1 MGKTG
6 KHLES
11 IFPQGLQ
18 LWLYRMAIDRGH
30 LDTVL
35 ERVFVQP
42 LVQVSLFLA
51 RLDRIG
57 LPSAPAD
64 VSKPSAMQAVTAPN
78 QGVIDG

>member
-1 MGKTG
+1 M
-6 KHLES
+6 
-11 IFPQGLQ
+11 
-18 LWLYRMAIDRGH
+18 
-30 LDTVL
+30 
-35 ERVFVQP
+35 P